1 MMANEQPHRVAL
13 YWAPRPDSVLWQTG
27 SPWLGRDAATGERL
41 TQPTI
46 DGIATGIFEA
56 LTAEPRRY
64 GWHAT
69 LKPPFRLREGTDL
82 MDVDQ
87 AVQTLASRFKTGLMP
102 ALRVEPL
109 GNFLAL
115 RPQGEPV
122 AANALAA
129 ACVEALQPLSRPLSS
144 EDLQRRRRA
153 PLTPHQD
160 ALLQRWGY
168 PWVFDEFRFHCSLT
182 GPLDGLDAD
191 SREALRQVANKT
203 FNHLPPEPLESIAVF
218 VEPAPGADF
227 LLHRHWELSA

>member
-1 MMANEQPHRVAL
+1 MANEQPHRVAL
-13 YWAPRPDSVLWQTG
+13 YWAPRPESALWQAG
-27 SPWLGRDAATGERL
+27 CQWLGRDAATGKL
-41 TQPTI
+41 LPQPAI
-46 DGIATGIFEA
+46 DGITTEVFEA

-69 LKPPFRLREGTDL
+69 LKPPFRLREGTGLLDL
-82 MDVDQ
+82 DQ
-87 AVQTLASRFKTGLMP
+87 AVQTLAGQFKAGTLP

-115 RPQGEPV
+115 RPQGTPV

-129 ACVEALQPLSRPLSS
+129 ACVEALQPLSRPLSA

-182 GPLDGLDAD
+182 GPLDGLDAG
-191 SREALRQVANKT
+191 SREALMQAAGHR
-203 FNHLPPEPLESIAVF
+203 FNHLPPEPLNSIAIF
-218 VEPAPGADF
+218 IEPTPGADF
-227 LLHRHWELSA
+227 QLHRHLGLST